1 MHYCSKLVMCLFYL
15 LPVEEIEIPN
25 PDQAAVL
32 KHTSKVGRCL
42 AFHSVPFPSIVF
54 EEGETGVL

>member
-1 MHYCSKLVMCLFYL
+1 MCLFYL